1 MKTPH
6 LILVMIIM
14 MLFGSSYPVS
24 KLVLNNSV
32 PPILLGSLRNLIFF
46 LALLPF
52 IKFRVPERKYFLPLI
67 GFSFSFGTGV
77 FMFMNLALN
86 TSKVVSP
93 IIIASQLSV
102 PFAIICSSFFI
113 KEKINTR
120 KWLLIFTSFI
130 GIIFVGFDPK
140 LFNELNAFILTAIM
154 AFFYGLTQVFS
165 RHLKDLDHKFST
177 AFMGLVGFISLFL
190 ISIFF
195 EGNTLHHIANIKFDT
210 WLLIFHSAILVTL
223 LGHMSLFYLYKFYPL
238 GKVMPFY
245 SLFPIFGIA
254 LTFIIFLEVPSLY
267 EIIGGIIVIGSI
279 YLIHLDNNKSN

>member
-1 MKTPH
+1 
-6 LILVMIIM
+6 
-14 MLFGSSYPVS
+14 
-24 KLVLNNSV
+24 
-32 PPILLGSLRNLIFF
+32 
-46 LALLPF
+46 
-52 IKFRVPERKYFLPLI
+52 
-67 GFSFSFGTGV
+67 
-77 FMFMNLALN
+77 
-86 TSKVVSP
+86 
-93 IIIASQLSV
+93 
-102 PFAIICSSFFI
+102 
-113 KEKINTR
+113 
-120 KWLLIFTSFI
+120 
-130 GIIFVGFDPK
+130 
-140 LFNELNAFILTAIM
+140 
-154 AFFYGLTQVFS
+154 
-165 RHLKDLDHKFST
+165 
-177 AFMGLVGFISLFL
+177 MGLVGFIFLFL